1 MNSIIDELNKI
12 VRAELP
18 EYEVK
23 VEKVEKYGG
32 PQTGIGLIHSGSE
45 NSREITVT
53 AYIYLEDF
61 QDHFTEE
68 KLAARKMF
76 EILKDN
82 LNPKINPQII
92 EQMRDREF
100 LKKNVLPQLVGF
112 DGNEDYLKDKP
123 HRKFLDLAII
133 YRLILEKSEKTSA
146 VITNKILQQFGLNEE
161 DLYKMSMENLST
173 HSFEVISL
181 VEILAADG
189 IPRDLLPDTSMRV
202 GICRDYAFG
211 AVMMLFPGLLSNI
224 AEEFGNDVIILPSSI
239 YEILL
244 VDPKTILDKDAKG
257 VVKQVNVEAVKPAEK
272 LSDSAYKYDRK
283 TGNIFIL

>member
-1 MNSIIDELNKI
+1 MNGVIDELNKI

-18 EYEVK
+18 EYELK

-32 PQTGIGLIHSGSE
+32 PKTGIGLGRSGSE
-45 NSREITVT
+45 NARGITVT
-53 AYIYLEDF
+53 ACIYLEDF
-61 QDHFTEE
+61 QDRFTEE

-82 LNPKINPQII
+82 LNPKINPQLI

-133 YRLILEKSEKTSA
+133 YRLILEKSENTSA
-146 VITNKILQQFGLNEE
+146 VITNRILQQFGLNEE

-189 IPRDLLPDTSMRV
+189 IPRDLLPDTSIHV

-244 VDPKTILDKDAKG
+244 VDPKTIVDKDAKD
-257 VVKQVNVEAVKPAEK
+257 VVKQVNVEAVKPTEK